1 MMQSGGDR
9 LHVLLVDDDPDILR
23 IVGRMLTL
31 AGHQV
36 GTCQSPFGVA
46 AVVLRSAP
54 DLVVLDVR
62 MPGLT
67 GSALANVILS
77 LGLPKKPQLVL
88 WSSSDDD
95 TLRKASEE
103 AGGVPTISKA
113 ARPSEL
119 VQQIERI
126 AAKRPK

>member
-1 MMQSGGDR
+1 M
-9 LHVLLVDDDPDILR
+9 HVLLVDDDPDILR
-23 IVGRMLTL
+23 IVGRMLTQ

-46 AVVLRSAP
+46 AVVLRSSP
-54 DLVVLDVR
+54 DMVVLDVR

-77 LGLPKKPQLVL
+77 LGLPKKPMLVL

-95 TLRKASEE
+95 TLRKAAEE
-103 AGGVPTISKA
+103 AGGLPTISKA

-126 AAKRPK
+126 YAKRPKTSSG